1 MSRAAIGLGCVTFG
15 REIDRTTSFTMLDHA
30 ATLGWTHLDTAAA
43 YGGGASEQVVG
54 DWLKANGARDR
65 FTLCTKILPPY
76 SPATIAAAVPP
87 SLQRL
92 QIETVDVLYL
102 HQWHATALEPE
113 TLHALAQLV
122 RTGRTRGIGF
132 SNFNNDQLTEALAR
146 ADAAG
151 CAPIRALQNANNL
164 ALRAIDD
171 TTRNLCIA
179 RGVDIVTFSP
189 LGAGFLTGKY
199 DTGVPEG
206 SRFAVIPGHQRLYF
220 TDTGRARLARLQ
232 SAAARLKLD
241 PTDLAL
247 AWALHQRGISTV
259 LVGGRTPAQLDRAA
273 RAQNL
278 DLPDVFRELGA
289 E

>member
-1 MSRAAIGLGCVTFG
+1 MSRARIGLGCVTFG
-15 REIDRTTSFTMLDHA
+15 REIDRATSFAMLDHA
-30 ATLGWTHLDTAAA
+30 AALGWTHLDTAAA

-54 DWLKANGARDR
+54 EWLGAHGARDH

-76 SPATIAAAVPP
+76 SAATISSAVSL

-92 QIETVDVLYL
+92 QVEAVDVLYL
-102 HQWHATALEPE
+102 HQWHATALETE
-113 TLHALAQLV
+113 TLLTLEQLAHS
-122 RTGRTRGIGF
+122 GRVRGIGF
-132 SNFNNDQLTEALAR
+132 SNFNNEQLTEALAR
-146 ADAAG
+146 ADAVG
-151 CAPIRALQNANNL
+151 GVTVCALQNANNL

-171 TTRNLCIA
+171 TTRQLCTTHAIE
-179 RGVDIVTFSP
+179 IVTFSP

-206 SRFAVIPGHQRLYF
+206 SRFAVIPGHQRIYF
-220 TDTGRARLARLQ
+220 TDTARARLARLQ
-232 SAAARLKLD
+232 SVAARHKID

-247 AWALHQRGISTV
+247 AWALHQPGISTV

-273 RAQNL
+273 HAQAF
-278 DLPDVFRELGA
+278 DLPEVFGELDA

>member
-1 MSRAAIGLGCVTFG
+1 MSAAAIGLGCVTFG
-15 REIDRTTSFTMLDHA
+15 REIDRAASFAMLDHA
-30 ATLGWTHLDTAAA
+30 AALGWTHLDTAAA
-43 YGGGASEQVVG
+43 YGGGASEKVVG
-54 DWLKANGARDR
+54 DWLKANGARAR

-76 SPATIAAAVPP
+76 SAASIAAAVPLT
-87 SLQRL
+87 LQRL
-92 QIETVDVLYL
+92 QVEAVDVLYL

-113 TLHALAQLV
+113 TLTALAGLV
-122 RTGRTRGIGF
+122 RSGRVRALGF
-132 SNFNNDQLTEALAR
+132 SNFNNEQLAEALAR

-151 CAPIRALQNANNL
+151 CGPICALQNANNL

-171 TTRNLCIA
+171 TTRRLCAGHGI
-179 RGVDIVTFSP
+179 DIVTFSP

-232 SAAARLKLD
+232 SVAARLQLE

-247 AWALHQRGISTV
+247 AWSLHQPGIATV

-273 RAQNL
+273 RAQKLNL
-278 DLPDVFRELGA
+278 PEAFRELDA
-289 E
+289 D